1 MSMVNTMAEMMEQME
16 QSFRVPRRGE
26 LVRGKIVLVS
36 DSEVV
41 VNIGYK
47 SDGVIPRSE
56 FSDGADSALQE
67 NDEIEA
73 MVTNL
78 DDGNGNVQLSIKRMK
93 MQGDWTELEAFYTEE
108 KDVDVKVAQITK
120 GGVIA
125 FYKEV
130 RGFIPASQLS
140 FRHVDKLDE
149 FIGQTLQVKVIE
161 FNRKRNKVV
170 FSRRDMAMAERAVKL
185 TATWEKIQV
194 GQKIAGEVK
203 RITDFGAF
211 VDLGGVDGLIHATE
225 ISWGRSEGIKNALK
239 IGDKVEAVVIAADQA
254 ANRISL
260 SIKQLTTDPW
270 AGFGEKY
277 NLEDTFDGKVVSL
290 VDFGAFVELEPG
302 VEGLVHISQIA
313 KKRVEKPADEL
324 KVGDLVKVKV
334 LEADSANRKLKLSIK
349 AAL

>member
-56 FSDGADSALQE
+56 FSDGADNNLQE

-108 KDVDVKVAQITK
+108 KDVDVKVTQITK

-125 FYKEV
+125 FYKDV

-194 GQKIAGEVK
+194 GQKITGEVK

-239 IGDKVEAVVIAADQA
+239 IGDKVDAVVIAADQA

-260 SIKQLTTDPW
+260 SIKQLSTDPW

-277 NLEDTFDGKVVSL
+277 NLEDSFDGKVVSL